1 MADAE
6 QIIATRTFLRAD
18 QEVFSRASGDLN
30 PMHMDAVAARRTAAG
45 APVVHGMHA
54 CLWALEHLLPT
65 HDLREQ
71 LSAAKAQFKSFIHL
85 DRLVELKLVR
95 HEATLIKAELIVDGV
110 SAVLLTLR
118 FGGRSSLE
126 SLEMP
131 RLPGGVR
138 QVRVGQMP
146 AEPSFE
152 TMAGLSG
159 WLAPTGASEPLIYL
173 FPRTISAL
181 GFDRVAALSSLSAL
195 VGMVCPGLHSI
206 FSGFSV
212 NFTEAT
218 GDQAGTVFK
227 TTAADER
234 FQLLTMTIAAAG
246 LTGEVFAYVRGAP
259 VASPSM
265 KALAS
270 LVRPD
275 EFAGIQALV
284 VGGTRGLGAATA
296 KLLAAGGSRVVITYA
311 SGRADAQVLMDE
323 IVAARGEGSCTA
335 TACDVNDEIEPQLKG
350 RIDEVNHLY
359 YFATPQIFR
368 VKRDLYSR
376 RIFDEFI
383 KFYVER
389 FYDTVRFVSSR
400 ARTGRV
406 SVFYPS
412 SVSVESRPRGMTE
425 YSMAKLA
432 GEVLC
437 ADLARAQPRLHVV
450 AARIPRVRTDQTA
463 SVIPVESADA
473 TSVMLPLI
481 RSMI

>member
-1 MADAE
+1 MAE
-6 QIIATRTFLRAD
+6 QIITTRTFLRAD
-18 QEVFSRASGDLN
+18 QEVFSRVSGDLN

-45 APVVHGMHA
+45 APVVHGIHA
-54 CLWALEHLLPT
+54 FLWALEHLLPT
-65 HDLREQ
+65 HDLRGQ
-71 LSAAKAQFKSFIHL
+71 LSAAKVQFKSFIHL

-95 HEATLIKAELIVDGV
+95 HEPTLIKAELIVDGV
-110 SAVLLTLR
+110 SKVLLTLR
-118 FGGRSSLE
+118 FGGRGSFDA
-126 SLEMP
+126 P
-131 RLPGGVR
+131 GLPDGLA
-138 QVRVGQMP
+138 QVRVGKVS

-152 TMAGLSG
+152 TMARLSG
-159 WLAPTGASEPLIYL
+159 WLAPTGASESLIYL
-173 FPRTISAL
+173 FPGTIAAL

-195 VGMVCPGLHSI
+195 VGMICPGLHSI

-212 NFTEAT
+212 TFTDAT
-218 GDQAGTVFK
+218 GGQAGAVFK

-234 FQLLTMTIAAAG
+234 FKLLTMAVTGAG
-246 LTGEVFAYVRGAP
+246 LIGKVFAYVRPAP

-275 EFAGIQALV
+275 EFAGIRALV

-296 KLLAAGGSRVVITYA
+296 KLLAAGGGRVVITYA
-311 SGRADAQVLMDE
+311 SGRADAQELMNE
-323 IVAARGEGSCTA
+323 IVSARGEGSCTA

-350 RIDEVNHLY
+350 RIDEVDHLY
-359 YFATPQIFR
+359 YFASPQIFR
-368 VKRDLYSR
+368 VKRDLFSQ

-389 FYDTVRFVSSR
+389 FYDTVRFVSPR

-437 ADLARAQPRLHVV
+437 ADLAREQPQLHVV

-481 RSMI
+481 RSMT